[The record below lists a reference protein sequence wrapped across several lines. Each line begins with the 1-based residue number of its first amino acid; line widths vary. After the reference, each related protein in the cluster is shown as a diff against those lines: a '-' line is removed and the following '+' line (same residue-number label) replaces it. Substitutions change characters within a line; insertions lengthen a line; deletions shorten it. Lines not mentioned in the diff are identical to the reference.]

1 MGDSRSRIRK
11 RPGPGNLG
19 LEVRNLEAECAE
31 VKIRTRRGAP
41 KRHRVYEDRGGGVIM
56 STHTT
61 ITAQGQEALT
71 IYAAKFDGK
80 DYLVVTRGSGVVS
93 SISFRVI
100 DAYSESFT
108 LTRDGK
114 VAVQGVTTVAKNGG
128 TLTMTLNTTNAQ
140 GQPFHGVSIYE
151 KQ

>member
-1 MGDSRSRIRK
+1 
-11 RPGPGNLG
+11 
-19 LEVRNLEAECAE
+19 
-31 VKIRTRRGAP
+31 
-41 KRHRVYEDRGGGVIM
+41 M

-61 ITAQGQEALT
+61 ITAEGDEALT

-80 DYLVVTRGSGVVS
+80 DYPVVTRGSGVVS

-114 VAVQGVTTVAKNGG
+114 VAVQGVTTVAKDGRI
-128 TLTMTLNTTNAQ
+128 LTMTLNTTNAQ
-140 GQPFHGVSIYE
+140 GRTFHGVNIYE